1 MRSKWMR
8 YSSSSA
14 ARSPACARSTSFR
27 TCSVDSRAFGVVPVS
42 ELLTLGTF
50 PRSPGAEPDAGGAVV
65 AAEIRDARDDDV
77 VAPVLEVEDDDARP
91 VGVERLLELVGAG
104 GLDEAADHLAA
115 LEPDLDPYA
124 ICFSQRIPPPTGLR
138 ERTRDARRPPAAR
151 TCRAAAARRS
161 ARRLPPRAPRGRPT
175 RRRPRTQRGPCP
187 ARASRGNGRP
197 ACRRRAQRAA
207 RPGSRRAAARPPRRP
222 APRPVRDARAC
233 RRRAARTPAPRRR
246 DPRRRRRRDGWT
258 GSPPRR
264 CYRRFCHARGAWGGV
279 SS

>member
-65 AAEIRDARDDDV
+65 AAEIRDTRDDDV

-91 VGVERLLELVGAG
+91 IGVERLLELVGAG

-124 ICFSQRIPPPTGLR
+124 ICVSQRTPPPRGLR
-138 ERTRDARRPPAAR
+138 ERIRDARPPPAPR

-161 ARRLPPRAPRGRPT
+161 APRLPPRAPRARPT
-175 RRRPRTQRGPCP
+175 RRRPRRRRGACP
-187 ARASRGNGRP
+187 ARAWRGNGR
-197 ACRRRAQRAA
+197 RAGRPRARPAA
-207 RPGSRRAAARPPRRP
+207 RPGSRRPVARPPRRP
-222 APRPVRDARAC
+222 APRPARDARGG
-233 RRRAARTPAPRRR
+233 RRRAARTSSPRNRDRR
-246 DPRRRRRRDGWT
+246 LRRRRD
-258 GSPPRR
+258 
-264 CYRRFCHARGAWGGV
+264 
-279 SS
+279 